1 MTKSIFRAIWL
12 VASLILMISF
22 LGLSWGTYR
31 SFSQQQDRSL
41 KSHLT
46 TLVQM
51 AEQEGSESLMTFDMG
66 DYRLTLVE
74 EDGEVLYDSRV
85 NRLEMTNHA
94 RRKEIRDALRTGEG
108 KSIRY
113 STTVTQQTVYKA
125 RRLSSGD
132 VLRLSISYTSFLG
145 TLRQLWFLM
154 FTLFLLSL
162 LLAYGSAHLIAER
175 IMGPI
180 NQIDLENPLSS
191 DVYPEFSPLLNRLAQ
206 LKSLNQSQIELI
218 RQKEAEL
225 QLITQQMGEGLIIL
239 NQEDRVIS
247 LNHSAYCLFSLN
259 QDLIGQPFFT
269 ISHAYDLKQAMEKAK
284 ETGHEQI
291 FLEDGSAYLQ
301 INISRVTQA
310 DRMMGLV
317 LLIVDVTEQR
327 RIEQLRREFTAN
339 VSHELKTPL
348 QTIMGASELLEG
360 GLVSAKDQ
368 PQFMS
373 KIRKEAARLLTLIE
387 DTLKL
392 SQLDEQFPMEMETVD
407 LKALIEGVG
416 EELQEAARLKG
427 IIVEK
432 DLKVVQ
438 MVGHRRLLRDII
450 YNLLDNAIR
459 YSPEKSRIQL
469 GLWQTDAQLSFSVK
483 DQGPG
488 IDEAEQERIF
498 ERFYR
503 VDKSHSR
510 RTGGTGLG
518 LSIVQ
523 KAVDYHKGQIEVVSQ
538 PGLGSAFTVTF
549 KRTD

>member
-66 DYRLTLVE
+66 DYRLTLVG

-85 NRLEMTNHA
+85 DRLEMTNHA

-416 EELQEAARLKG
+416 DELQEAARLKG

-432 DLKVVQ
+432 DLKAVQ

-469 GLWQTDAQLSFSVK
+469 GLWQTDSQISFSVK

-549 KRTD
+549 NRTD

>member
-66 DYRLTLVE
+66 DYRLTLVG

-416 EELQEAARLKG
+416 DELQEAARLKG

-432 DLKVVQ
+432 DLKAVQ

-469 GLWQTDAQLSFSVK
+469 GLWQTDSQISFSVK

-549 KRTD
+549 NRTD

>member
-269 ISHAYDLKQAMEKAK
+269 ISHAYDLKQAIDKAK

-416 EELQEAARLKG
+416 DELQEAARLKG

-432 DLKVVQ
+432 DLKAVQ

-469 GLWQTDAQLSFSVK
+469 GLWQTDRQISFSVK

-549 KRTD
+549 NRTD